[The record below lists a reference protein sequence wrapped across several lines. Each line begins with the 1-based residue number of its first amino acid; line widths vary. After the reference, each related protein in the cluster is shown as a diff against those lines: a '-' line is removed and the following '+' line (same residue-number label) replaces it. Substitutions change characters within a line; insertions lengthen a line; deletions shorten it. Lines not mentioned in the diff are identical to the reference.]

1 MYNRCKLYSPKSQSH
16 HLSSLYNLYSV
27 RHPLFLGPRF
37 HWGKTCQKNKGGK
50 KKEEKPQEEPQ
61 MRDPSPRTARNATDV
76 ASREQNNKITK
87 MSTVEILL
95 KEKLQRSDDS
105 QTVRRDLAF
114 YQSQQLCKILSQ
126 KLCQWKQRLSMK
138 MCVVWPMST
147 KYTSYG
153 SNSNRVVT
161 VHNVNMLM
169 GVVAEA
175 HTLTNLSCF
184 HRQGYPQNKDQDSLR

>member
-1 MYNRCKLYSPKSQSH
+1 
-16 HLSSLYNLYSV
+16 
-27 RHPLFLGPRF
+27 
-37 HWGKTCQKNKGGK
+37 
-50 KKEEKPQEEPQ
+50 

-126 KLCQWKQRLSMK
+126 KLCQ
-138 MCVVWPMST
+138 
-147 KYTSYG
+147 
-153 SNSNRVVT
+153 
-161 VHNVNMLM
+161 
-169 GVVAEA
+169 
-175 HTLTNLSCF
+175 
-184 HRQGYPQNKDQDSLR
+184 